1 VTIWIF
7 ALAIPVGE
15 CEVIANEK
23 GIQHRDAC
31 VPPESMQSYSE
42 REVPA
47 TSSSAASVCA
57 VQREPGRFAGRSLWL
72 SGQLE
77 GDGMHWITL
86 TDPSCHDFGLEI
98 KIAKDFEG
106 TRDYLTMLGG
116 PRAVSTIVRGEFF
129 GYLKKKEPG
138 F

>member
-1 VTIWIF
+1 MKTVSGIV
-7 ALAIPVGE
+7 ALVCLLNP
-15 CEVIANEK
+15 CSP
-23 GIQHRDAC
+23 IQ
-31 VPPESMQSYSE
+31 SE
-42 REVPA
+42 RSTA
-47 TSSSAASVCA
+47 TSPSAVSVCA
-57 VQREPGRFAGRSLWL
+57 VQREPGRFVGRSLWL

-129 GYLKKKEPG
+129 GYLKERARILVLKKASHIEIQPK
-138 F
+138 

>member
-1 VTIWIF
+1 MKRVSSIVT
-7 ALAIPVGE
+7 LACLLNPCSPIQ
-15 CEVIANEK
+15 NEK
-23 GIQHRDAC
+23 
-31 VPPESMQSYSE
+31 S
-42 REVPA
+42 PA

-106 TRDYLTMLGG
+106 TRDSLTMLGG

-129 GYLKKKEPG
+129 GYLKKEPG